1 MNRAAILINRIM
13 AVAHPDIALLAALLC
28 LLLWGSLC

>member
-1 MNRAAILINRIM
+1 MSHATILISRIM

-28 LLLWGSLC
+28 LLLWGAQ